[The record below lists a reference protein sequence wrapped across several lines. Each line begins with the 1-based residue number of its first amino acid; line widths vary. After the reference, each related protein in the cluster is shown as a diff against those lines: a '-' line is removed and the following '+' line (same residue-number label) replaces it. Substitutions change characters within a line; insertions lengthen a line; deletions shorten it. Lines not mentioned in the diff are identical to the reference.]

1 MEKIAIAADHAGFE
15 LKEQIKEYL
24 AGKFEIIDFGTNS
37 TASCDYP
44 DYVHPLA
51 ENISNGTYKRGILIC
66 GTANG
71 VAITANKYPHVRAG
85 IAWEKEL
92 ASLTRQHNDANII
105 CIPARFV
112 TESAAYEI
120 LEAFL
125 NTDFEGGRHQN
136 RVNKI
141 DLKHT

>member
-1 MEKIAIAADHAGFE
+1 MEKIAIAADHAGYD
-15 LKEQIKEYL
+15 LKEQIKKYL
-24 AGKFEIIDFGTNS
+24 ADKFEVIDFGTHS

-51 ENISNGTYKRGILIC
+51 ENISNGTMKRGILIC

-92 ASLTRQHNDANII
+92 AVLTRQHNDANII

-112 TESAAYEI
+112 AESIAYEI
-120 LEAFL
+120 VDAFL
-125 NTDFEGGRHQN
+125 TTDFEGGRHQN
-136 RVNKI
+136 RVSKI
-141 DLKHT
+141 DLK